1 MHSPNDGRRA
11 PQRKIGEIL
20 ISEGKITEKQL
31 EEALEIQKTDGRH
44 VGKILISLGYLSHE
58 DLARALGLRLNVEY
72 VALFEVKVD
81 PDVLGIIN
89 EDVLLQHKAVP
100 VRIENGRLM
109 VAMSEPNDIY
119 ARSDLTISAGYP
131 VTPVIASEDDIRRLQ
146 EQLFG
151 DGGHAVESAVAELDK
166 AVRVSEATGG
176 EAEPRENGAAD
187 AAREAERTEPG
198 AQPEVDLGE
207 PVVEPAVAEDV
218 QARETP
224 EPAGRLARGR
234 DHKGKIGHI
243 LLSEGVITEEQLEQA
258 LMLQKNDPRDLGK
271 ILLSL
276 GYVVP
281 ADLARA
287 LAKRLKLD
295 YIVISE
301 LSEDEVDPGAVD
313 LFEEETLRKYNVLP
327 LRFEDDQLVVAMADP
342 NDIFALEDLKIIAAR
357 PIKPVVATEEDLQ
370 GVFAHLFGTDESL
383 YPEVAEEEAA
393 ETELVENGE
402 AGLRED
408 TVTADEPAEGGSE
421 GDGGGD
427 GGLVRRGGELVRKRV
442 PASGGRIG
450 DILVAQGKITREQLE
465 QALMLQK
472 DDPREIGQLL
482 LSLGH
487 VNKEELAQAL
497 AQRLRLNYIELTE
510 RDVDQGIASLVEQ
523 KVLRRHR
530 VLPLRLENNRLIVAM
545 SDPTNIHALEDLMM
559 ISGYPITPVVALE
572 EEIQAVHNRIFA
584 MSEEVSE
591 FLEEASRETVEQ
603 DRGEL
608 ELGVDASPDEAP
620 IIKLVSSVL
629 QQAVGEGASD
639 IHIEPQ
645 AREVAVRMRVDGVL
659 RETMSIPPELQSGMI
674 SRLKIIANLD
684 IAEKR
689 VPQDG
694 RFSVKL
700 GNQKLDLRVASLP
713 TVYGEKVV
721 LRLLDTSSARIK
733 LTELG
738 FSPKVYEKYEEIFRR
753 AYGAILVTGPTG
765 SGKSTTLYS
774 TLNEL
779 NTPDKNIITV
789 EDPVEYRMH
798 GINQIQT
805 NLRAGLT
812 FASALKSILR
822 ADPDIVMIGEIRD
835 YETAQIAV
843 EAALTGHLVL
853 STLHTNDAPGAVSR
867 LTDMGVEPFLTS
879 SAVDCVIAQRL
890 ARRLCERCKEPV
902 EIEKEILAGMQFPF
916 EHASEELSFH
926 KTVGCSFCGGT
937 GYRGRVGMYEL
948 MLVTENIKDMILHRA
963 SSGEIGRTADEEG
976 MIRMR
981 DDGLLKAAAGTTT
994 IEEVLRSVV

>member
-1 MHSPNDGRRA
+1 MHSPDDGRRP

-20 ISEGKITEKQL
+20 ISQGKITEKQL
-31 EEALEIQKTDGRH
+31 EEALEVQKTDGRH
-44 VGKILISLGYLSHE
+44 VGKILVSLGYLSHE

-81 PDVLGIIN
+81 PDVLGIIS
-89 EDVLLQHKAVP
+89 EDVLLQHQAVP
-100 VRIENGRLM
+100 IRIENGRLM
-109 VAMSEPNDIY
+109 VAMSEPNNIY

-151 DGGHAVESAVAELDK
+151 DGVHSVESAVAELDE
-166 AVRVSEATGG
+166 AVRTSAG
-176 EAEPRENGAAD
+176 EAEPQENGAAD
-187 AAREAERTEPG
+187 AARQAERTEPG

-218 QARETP
+218 QARETLEA
-224 EPAGRLARGR
+224 EPASRLARGGR
-234 DHKGKIGHI
+234 GHKGKIGDI
-243 LLSEGVITEEQLEQA
+243 LLSEGLITEEQLEQA
-258 LMLQKNDPRDLGK
+258 LMLQRNDPRDLGK

-295 YIVISE
+295 YVVISE
-301 LSEDEVDPGAVD
+301 LSEDEVDLEAVD
-313 LFEEETLRKYNVLP
+313 LFEEETLRKYKVLP
-327 LRFEDDQLVVAMADP
+327 VRFEDDQLVVAMADP
-342 NDIFALEDLKIIAAR
+342 NDIFALEDLKIIAQR

-370 GVFAHLFGTDESL
+370 GAFAHLFGTDESL
-383 YPEVAEEEAA
+383 YPEVAEQEAA
-393 ETELVENGE
+393 EPVENGE
-402 AGLRED
+402 AGLRDD
-408 TVTADEPAEGGSE
+408 TVPAGEPTEDGSE
-421 GDGGGD
+421 GDGGDD
-427 GGLVRRGGELVRKRV
+427 GTLVRRGGELVRKRV

-450 DILVAQGKITREQLE
+450 DILVAQGKVTREQLE
-465 QALMLQK
+465 QALVLQK
-472 DDPREIGQLL
+472 DDPRELGQLL
-482 LSLGH
+482 LTLGH
-487 VNKEELAQAL
+487 VSKEDLAQAL

-510 RDVDQGIASLVEQ
+510 RDIDRGVASLVEQ
-523 KVLRRHR
+523 KVLRKHG
-530 VLPLRLENNRLIVAM
+530 VLPLRLENNRLMVAM

-559 ISGYPITPVVALE
+559 ISGYPITPIVALE
-572 EEIQAVHNRIFA
+572 EEIQRIHNKIFA

-603 DRGEL
+603 DYGEL
-608 ELGVDASPDEAP
+608 ELGVGASPDEAP
-620 IIKLVSSVL
+620 IIKLVSSIL

-659 RETMSIPPELQSGMI
+659 RETMSIPPKLRSGMI

-713 TVYGEKVV
+713 TVYGEKIV

-738 FSPKVYEKYEEIFRR
+738 FSQKIYETYEEIFRQP
-753 AYGAILVTGPTG
+753 YGAILVTGPTG

-805 NLRAGLT
+805 NPRAGLT

-835 YETAQIAV
+835 HETAQIAV

-916 EHASEELSFH
+916 EHASEELNFH
-926 KTVGCSFCGGT
+926 KTVGCNFCGGT

-948 MLVTENIKDMILHRA
+948 MAITEKIKDMILHRA
-963 SSGEIGRTADEEG
+963 STDEIGRTADEEG

-981 DDGLLKAAAGTTT
+981 DDGLLKAAAGMTT